1 MAYYLIDFE
10 NVKSRGMEGV
20 ELLAEEDTVCIFY
33 SDNADSMTFDL
44 HRKLNETKAQII
56 YHKVAVGTK
65 NALDFQLATYLG
77 YLICE
82 QQREG
87 IHPDYFIVTKDN
99 GFTSLMVYWK
109 AQGVPV
115 RITRNLLW
123 GKNPTAE
130 QNPAAEE
137 NAEEITGSVERESVQ
152 NLPLEEAEPM
162 AVEITEQETENATAV
177 MTEEPKAEVDAEEIA
192 EPAFV
197 SVQILEEPLPE
208 ILEPVPVEP
217 VKKTVRK
224 KSGNTRKKNTANMTE
239 KKTTEK
245 TVDKK
250 ASEKKAA
257 EEPELIEILHACT
270 NIRDQL
276 LILLLAETGFRIGEI
291 LGVDYTRDIDYESHT
306 VSVYFRDDNEN
317 DARAKN
323 AEERRAVISSD
334 TFKFLLHYLS
344 KYRNLLQ
351 HQTQIFINIAGDS
364 AGRPMK
370 VESVYD
376 MLDRMQRK
384 TGIKVTPHMLRRY
397 YARTRWNDGWALE
410 LISQALGH
418 KHLDTTIKYLD
429 VLDDK
434 LMEASREFYAK
445 HSNTY
450 GIRKLL

>member
-137 NAEEITGSVERESVQ
+137 NAEEITGSVEQESVQ
-152 NLPLEEAEPM
+152 ALLSVKEAEPV
-162 AVEITEQETENATAV
+162 AAGSTEQETENATAV

-197 SVQILEEPLPE
+197 SVQILEEPLTE

-224 KSGNTRKKNTANMTE
+224 KSGNTRKKNTANMAE

-257 EEPELIEILHACT
+257 EEPDELAQAVEKVLSDQTIVPQVVKFIRQYKTKQGINNALNKEFKDSKRTSEIYSA
-270 NIRDQL
+270 IKP
-276 LILLLAETGFRIGEI
+276 LIA
-291 LGVDYTRDIDYESHT
+291 
-306 VSVYFRDDNEN
+306 
-317 DARAKN
+317 
-323 AEERRAVISSD
+323 
-334 TFKFLLHYLS
+334 
-344 KYRNLLQ
+344 
-351 HQTQIFINIAGDS
+351 
-364 AGRPMK
+364 
-370 VESVYD
+370 
-376 MLDRMQRK
+376 
-384 TGIKVTPHMLRRY
+384 
-397 YARTRWNDGWALE
+397 
-410 LISQALGH
+410 
-418 KHLDTTIKYLD
+418 
-429 VLDDK
+429 DK
-434 LMEASREFYAK
+434 K
-445 HSNTY
+445 
-450 GIRKLL
+450 GK

>member
-137 NAEEITGSVERESVQ
+137 VTESTEQESVQ
-152 NLPLEEAEPM
+152 ALSVEAAEPM

-197 SVQILEEPLPE
+197 SVQILEEPLTE

-224 KSGNTRKKNTANMTE
+224 KSGNTRKKNTANMAE

-257 EEPELIEILHACT
+257 EEPDELAQAVEKVLSDQTIVPQVVKFIRQYKTKQGINNALNKEFKDSKRTSEIYSA
-270 NIRDQL
+270 IKP
-276 LILLLAETGFRIGEI
+276 LIA
-291 LGVDYTRDIDYESHT
+291 
-306 VSVYFRDDNEN
+306 
-317 DARAKN
+317 
-323 AEERRAVISSD
+323 
-334 TFKFLLHYLS
+334 
-344 KYRNLLQ
+344 
-351 HQTQIFINIAGDS
+351 
-364 AGRPMK
+364 
-370 VESVYD
+370 
-376 MLDRMQRK
+376 
-384 TGIKVTPHMLRRY
+384 
-397 YARTRWNDGWALE
+397 
-410 LISQALGH
+410 
-418 KHLDTTIKYLD
+418 
-429 VLDDK
+429 DK
-434 LMEASREFYAK
+434 K
-445 HSNTY
+445 
-450 GIRKLL
+450 GK

>member
-137 NAEEITGSVERESVQ
+137 NAMEVTESTEQESVQ
-152 NLPLEEAEPM
+152 ALSVEAAEPM

-257 EEPELIEILHACT
+257 EEPDELAQAVEKVLSDQTIVPQETLDLPHDHRHGIGREPHLKGTVKFIDCFHKPDGSDLEQILVLCT
-270 NIRDQL
+270 SAGEAADNAPHQSH
-276 LILLLAETGFRIGEI
+276 ILLNKLCSR
-291 LGVDYTRDIDYESHT
+291 S
-306 VSVYFRDDNEN
+306 
-317 DARAKN
+317 
-323 AEERRAVISSD
+323 
-334 TFKFLLHYLS
+334 
-344 KYRNLLQ
+344 
-351 HQTQIFINIAGDS
+351 
-364 AGRPMK
+364 
-370 VESVYD
+370 
-376 MLDRMQRK
+376 
-384 TGIKVTPHMLRRY
+384 
-397 YARTRWNDGWALE
+397 
-410 LISQALGH
+410 LISMVCSVDQAHHIIHRDYLLFCISKSFPHGH
-418 KHLDTTIKYLD
+418 CSSQPRL
-429 VLDDK
+429 
-434 LMEASREFYAK
+434 
-445 HSNTY
+445 
-450 GIRKLL
+450 

>member
-20 ELLAEEDTVCIFY
+20 EFLTEEDIVCIFY

-115 RITRNLLW
+115 RIIRNLLW

-137 NAEEITGSVERESVQ
+137 NAEEITGSV
-152 NLPLEEAEPM
+152 
-162 AVEITEQETENATAV
+162 EQETENATAV

-197 SVQILEEPLPE
+197 SVQILEEPLTE

-224 KSGNTRKKNTANMTE
+224 KSGNTRKKNTANMAE

-250 ASEKKAA
+250 ASEKKSA
-257 EEPELIEILHACT
+257 EEPDELAQAVEKVLSDQTIVPQVVKFIRQYKTKQGINNALNKEFKDSKRTSEIYSA
-270 NIRDQL
+270 IKP
-276 LILLLAETGFRIGEI
+276 LIADKKGE
-291 LGVDYTRDIDYESHT
+291 
-306 VSVYFRDDNEN
+306 
-317 DARAKN
+317 
-323 AEERRAVISSD
+323 
-334 TFKFLLHYLS
+334 
-344 KYRNLLQ
+344 
-351 HQTQIFINIAGDS
+351 
-364 AGRPMK
+364 
-370 VESVYD
+370 
-376 MLDRMQRK
+376 
-384 TGIKVTPHMLRRY
+384 
-397 YARTRWNDGWALE
+397 
-410 LISQALGH
+410 
-418 KHLDTTIKYLD
+418 
-429 VLDDK
+429 
-434 LMEASREFYAK
+434 
-445 HSNTY
+445 
-450 GIRKLL
+450 

>member
-137 NAEEITGSVERESVQ
+137 NAEEITGSVEQESVQ
-152 NLPLEEAEPM
+152 ALLSVKEAEPM

-208 ILEPVPVEP
+208 IGESVGMEPENITDAVTQDVAAKNVEEP
-217 VKKTVRK
+217 AESAKKPARK
-224 KSGNTRKKNTANMTE
+224 KSNNTRKKSTAKTAEKKSTE
-239 KKTTEK
+239 KKTAEK
-245 TVDKK
+245 AAD
-250 ASEKKAA
+250 KKAA
-257 EEPELIEILHACT
+257 EEPDELAQAVEKVLSDQTIVPQVVKFIRQYKTKQGINNALNKEFKDSKRTSEIYSA
-270 NIRDQL
+270 IKP
-276 LILLLAETGFRIGEI
+276 LIA
-291 LGVDYTRDIDYESHT
+291 
-306 VSVYFRDDNEN
+306 
-317 DARAKN
+317 
-323 AEERRAVISSD
+323 
-334 TFKFLLHYLS
+334 
-344 KYRNLLQ
+344 
-351 HQTQIFINIAGDS
+351 
-364 AGRPMK
+364 
-370 VESVYD
+370 
-376 MLDRMQRK
+376 
-384 TGIKVTPHMLRRY
+384 
-397 YARTRWNDGWALE
+397 
-410 LISQALGH
+410 
-418 KHLDTTIKYLD
+418 
-429 VLDDK
+429 DK
-434 LMEASREFYAK
+434 K
-445 HSNTY
+445 
-450 GIRKLL
+450 GK

>member
-137 NAEEITGSVERESVQ
+137 NAEEITGSVEQESVQ
-152 NLPLEEAEPM
+152 ALLSVKEAEPV
-162 AVEITEQETENATAV
+162 AAGSTEQETENATAV

-208 ILEPVPVEP
+208 IGESVGMEPENITDAVTQDVAAKNVEEP
-217 VKKTVRK
+217 AESAKKPARK
-224 KSGNTRKKNTANMTE
+224 KSNNTRKKSTANMTE

-257 EEPELIEILHACT
+257 EEPDELAQAVEKVLSDQPIVPQVVKFIRQYKTKQGINNALNKEFKDSKRTSEIYSA
-270 NIRDQL
+270 IKP
-276 LILLLAETGFRIGEI
+276 LIA
-291 LGVDYTRDIDYESHT
+291 
-306 VSVYFRDDNEN
+306 
-317 DARAKN
+317 
-323 AEERRAVISSD
+323 
-334 TFKFLLHYLS
+334 
-344 KYRNLLQ
+344 
-351 HQTQIFINIAGDS
+351 
-364 AGRPMK
+364 
-370 VESVYD
+370 
-376 MLDRMQRK
+376 
-384 TGIKVTPHMLRRY
+384 
-397 YARTRWNDGWALE
+397 
-410 LISQALGH
+410 
-418 KHLDTTIKYLD
+418 
-429 VLDDK
+429 DK
-434 LMEASREFYAK
+434 K
-445 HSNTY
+445 
-450 GIRKLL
+450 GK

>member
-137 NAEEITGSVERESVQ
+137 NGTGECAES
-152 NLPLEEAEPM
+152 
-162 AVEITEQETENATAV
+162 AVGRSRA
-177 MTEEPKAEVDAEEIA
+177 DG
-192 EPAFV
+192 
-197 SVQILEEPLPE
+197 
-208 ILEPVPVEP
+208 
-217 VKKTVRK
+217 
-224 KSGNTRKKNTANMTE
+224 SGNHRTGDRERNSGNDGGTE
-239 KKTTEK
+239 GGSGCRG
-245 TVDKK
+245 DCR
-250 ASEKKAA
+250 ASICE
-257 EEPELIEILHACT
+257 
-270 NIRDQL
+270 
-276 LILLLAETGFRIGEI
+276 
-291 LGVDYTRDIDYESHT
+291 
-306 VSVYFRDDNEN
+306 
-317 DARAKN
+317 RADPG
-323 AEERRAVISSD
+323 RAVD
-334 TFKFLLHYLS
+334 
-344 KYRNLLQ
+344 
-351 HQTQIFINIAGDS
+351 
-364 AGRPMK
+364 
-370 VESVYD
+370 
-376 MLDRMQRK
+376 
-384 TGIKVTPHMLRRY
+384 
-397 YARTRWNDGWALE
+397 
-410 LISQALGH
+410 
-418 KHLDTTIKYLD
+418 
-429 VLDDK
+429 
-434 LMEASREFYAK
+434 
-445 HSNTY
+445 
-450 GIRKLL
+450 

>member
-137 NAEEITGSVERESVQ
+137 NAEEITGSVEQESVQ
-152 NLPLEEAEPM
+152 ALLSVEEAEPV
-162 AVEITEQETENATAV
+162 AAGSTEQETENATAV

-208 ILEPVPVEP
+208 IGESVGMEPENITDAVTQDVAAKNVEEP
-217 VKKTVRK
+217 AESAKKPARK
-224 KSGNTRKKNTANMTE
+224 KSNNTRKKSTAKTAEKKSTE
-239 KKTTEK
+239 KKTAEK
-245 TVDKK
+245 AAD
-250 ASEKKAA
+250 KKAA
-257 EEPELIEILHACT
+257 EEPDELAQAVEKVLSDQTIVPQVVKFIRQYKTKQGINNALNKEFKDSKRTSEIYSA
-270 NIRDQL
+270 IKP
-276 LILLLAETGFRIGEI
+276 LIA
-291 LGVDYTRDIDYESHT
+291 
-306 VSVYFRDDNEN
+306 
-317 DARAKN
+317 
-323 AEERRAVISSD
+323 
-334 TFKFLLHYLS
+334 
-344 KYRNLLQ
+344 
-351 HQTQIFINIAGDS
+351 
-364 AGRPMK
+364 
-370 VESVYD
+370 
-376 MLDRMQRK
+376 
-384 TGIKVTPHMLRRY
+384 
-397 YARTRWNDGWALE
+397 
-410 LISQALGH
+410 
-418 KHLDTTIKYLD
+418 
-429 VLDDK
+429 DK
-434 LMEASREFYAK
+434 K
-445 HSNTY
+445 
-450 GIRKLL
+450 GK

>member
-177 MTEEPKAEVDAEEIA
+177 MTEEPEAEVDAEEIA

-224 KSGNTRKKNTANMTE
+224 KSGNTRKKSTANMAE

-250 ASEKKAA
+250 ASEEPDELAQAVEKVLSDQTIVPQVVKFIRQYKTKQGINNALNKEFKDSKRTSEIYSAIKPLIADKK
-257 EEPELIEILHACT
+257 
-270 NIRDQL
+270 
-276 LILLLAETGFRIGEI
+276 G
-291 LGVDYTRDIDYESHT
+291 
-306 VSVYFRDDNEN
+306 
-317 DARAKN
+317 K
-323 AEERRAVISSD
+323 
-334 TFKFLLHYLS
+334 
-344 KYRNLLQ
+344 
-351 HQTQIFINIAGDS
+351 
-364 AGRPMK
+364 
-370 VESVYD
+370 
-376 MLDRMQRK
+376 
-384 TGIKVTPHMLRRY
+384 
-397 YARTRWNDGWALE
+397 
-410 LISQALGH
+410 
-418 KHLDTTIKYLD
+418 
-429 VLDDK
+429 
-434 LMEASREFYAK
+434 
-445 HSNTY
+445 
-450 GIRKLL
+450 

>member
-115 RITRNLLW
+115 RIIRNLLW
-123 GKNPTAE
+123 GKNPMAE
-130 QNPAAEE
+130 QNLLTEE
-137 NAEEITGSVERESVQ
+137 NAMEVTESTEQESVQ
-152 NLPLEEAEPM
+152 ALSVEEAEPV
-162 AVEITEQETENATAV
+162 AAGSTEQETENATAV

-197 SVQILEEPLPE
+197 SVQILEEPLTE

-224 KSGNTRKKNTANMTE
+224 KSGNTRKKNTANMAE

-257 EEPELIEILHACT
+257 EEPDELAQAVEKVLSDQTIVPQVVKFIRQYKTKQGINNALNKEFKDSKRTSEIYSA
-270 NIRDQL
+270 IKP
-276 LILLLAETGFRIGEI
+276 LIA
-291 LGVDYTRDIDYESHT
+291 
-306 VSVYFRDDNEN
+306 
-317 DARAKN
+317 
-323 AEERRAVISSD
+323 
-334 TFKFLLHYLS
+334 
-344 KYRNLLQ
+344 
-351 HQTQIFINIAGDS
+351 
-364 AGRPMK
+364 
-370 VESVYD
+370 
-376 MLDRMQRK
+376 
-384 TGIKVTPHMLRRY
+384 
-397 YARTRWNDGWALE
+397 
-410 LISQALGH
+410 
-418 KHLDTTIKYLD
+418 
-429 VLDDK
+429 DK
-434 LMEASREFYAK
+434 K
-445 HSNTY
+445 
-450 GIRKLL
+450 GK

>member
-137 NAEEITGSVERESVQ
+137 NAEESFEDAADANAER
-152 NLPLEEAEPM
+152 LPLPLAGGLAQAPEA
-162 AVEITEQETENATAV
+162 
-177 MTEEPKAEVDAEEIA
+177 
-192 EPAFV
+192 
-197 SVQILEEPLPE
+197 
-208 ILEPVPVEP
+208 
-217 VKKTVRK
+217 
-224 KSGNTRKKNTANMTE
+224 
-239 KKTTEK
+239 
-245 TVDKK
+245 
-250 ASEKKAA
+250 
-257 EEPELIEILHACT
+257 
-270 NIRDQL
+270 
-276 LILLLAETGFRIGEI
+276 
-291 LGVDYTRDIDYESHT
+291 DYETMSAEQ
-306 VSVYFRDDNEN
+306 FRTLRKQLK
-317 DARAKN
+317 RA
-323 AEERRAVISSD
+323 AMDGRR
-334 TFKFLLHYLS
+334 
-344 KYRNLLQ
+344 
-351 HQTQIFINIAGDS
+351 
-364 AGRPMK
+364 
-370 VESVYD
+370 
-376 MLDRMQRK
+376 
-384 TGIKVTPHMLRRY
+384 
-397 YARTRWNDGWALE
+397 
-410 LISQALGH
+410 
-418 KHLDTTIKYLD
+418 
-429 VLDDK
+429 
-434 LMEASREFYAK
+434 
-445 HSNTY
+445 
-450 GIRKLL
+450 IRL